1 MKHRNVHPQFWRLLN
16 RKMVDRDGASIC
28 VCLCRFSSG
37 WLAAYCQ
44 QCCCNCFFFCSCK
57 KKRDEKHSTHNIL
70 LKALTEFVCVGFFA
84 RYFSQRDC
92 DNDEANHLWLL
103 LLLLLHRHS
112 PNASKK
118 WEMCEQEGKE
128 IMTVIAKKVPGANLT
143 SFMWARVVFARE
155 CLFRFP

>member
-1 MKHRNVHPQFWRLLN
+1 M
-16 RKMVDRDGASIC
+16 C
-28 VCLCRFSSG
+28 
-37 WLAAYCQ
+37 
-44 QCCCNCFFFCSCK
+44 
-57 KKRDEKHSTHNIL
+57 
-70 LKALTEFVCVGFFA
+70 GFFA

-103 LLLLLHRHS
+103 LLMLLLLLHRHS

-143 SFMWARVVFARE
+143 SFMWACSLRQRVRVSFSLTLNCKKKERRIWTTFCQRTE
-155 CLFRFP
+155 CLGD